1 MKLNIEKIGKINK
14 AEIVFDGLTII
25 AGKNSTG
32 KSTVGKALFSIFNSF
47 YKISNTYNSYRE
59 RAIRKRILDLDD
71 VIEIFFFNENSI
83 NLDTLIA
90 KLNSTSTIDEIKNI
104 FNYYNLNDR
113 LSPQNYKKIIAEL
126 DKINQSSM
134 KQVLYEETQNYFQ
147 AEFSKNINHI
157 KSNGEQ
163 GVVCLTIKDELIET
177 IFENNKLSS
186 ISNYFS
192 LNYKPVYIDD
202 PFIIDTDN

>member
-71 VIEIFFFNENSI
+71 VIEIFFFN
-83 NLDTLIA
+83 
-90 KLNSTSTIDEIKNI
+90 
-104 FNYYNLNDR
+104 
-113 LSPQNYKKIIAEL
+113 
-126 DKINQSSM
+126 
-134 KQVLYEETQNYFQ
+134 
-147 AEFSKNINHI
+147 
-157 KSNGEQ
+157 
-163 GVVCLTIKDELIET
+163 
-177 IFENNKLSS
+177 
-186 ISNYFS
+186 
-192 LNYKPVYIDD
+192 
-202 PFIIDTDN
+202 